1 MSNLIEQA
9 SDYATKAHERIDQRR
24 KYSNQPY
31 HVHLKAVAQLV
42 AHVSDDEEM
51 IAAAWLHDTVEDTP
65 ATLENIEDQF
75 GQAVAELV
83 EELTDISR
91 PSDGNRA
98 KRKAIDRSY
107 LALASPRAKTVKLA
121 DLIDNCRDIT
131 KHDERFA
138 KVYLVEMGALLE
150 VIGEGDDKL
159 YQQAAKLHTECMHKL
174 GISSGSQSDSEP
186 WEAESI
192 DLSGFR
198 DEHFKRMF
206 MGLFTARD
214 IAEGLLSFDANT
226 GRNEV
231 RAIMKQHKHAVASV
245 RRNGEVHGYVRLL
258 DLETGQ
264 FADCFR
270 SFSVDQ
276 VVPGNATF
284 SDLIHVLTRHEYCF
298 VSVLDNV
305 AGVVSRDDIN
315 KPMVRMWLFGI
326 VTMIEMGLVQA
337 IENRHPEQSWQTLV
351 SAGRLERA
359 KQIQEERQ
367 RRNQHCELIDCL
379 QLSDKGQIFLRSK
392 TAMKVLG
399 FDSRSIAKRAIKE
412 LESLRNN
419 LAHAQDI
426 VSHDWV
432 QIARMSQRM
441 ENIVRTNT

>member
-9 SDYATKAHERIDQRR
+9 SDYATKAHQRIDHRR
-24 KYSNQPY
+24 KYSNKPY
-31 HVHLKAVAQLV
+31 HVHLKSVAELVAQ
-42 AHVSDDEEM
+42 VSDDEEM

-65 ATLENIEDQF
+65 ATLEDIEGQF

-98 KRKAIDRSY
+98 KRKAIDRAY
-107 LALASPRAKTVKLA
+107 LAQASPRAKTVKLS

-150 VIGEGDDKL
+150 VLSDGSGIL
-159 YQQAAKLHTECMHKL
+159 YQEASELYAESMRKL
-174 GISSGSQSDSEP
+174 GLPMDSLFDSEAQ
-186 WEAESI
+186 ETESI
-192 DLSGFR
+192 ELSGFR
-198 DEHFKRMF
+198 DQQFKRMF
-206 MGLFTARD
+206 MGLFTAKD

-226 GRNEV
+226 DCSEV
-231 RAIMKQHKHAVASV
+231 RAVMKQRKHTVASV
-245 RRNGEVHGYVRLL
+245 RRNGEVHGYVRVL

-264 FADCFR
+264 FADNFR

-276 VVPGNATF
+276 VVSGNATF

-305 AGVVSRDDIN
+305 AGVISRDDIN

-326 VTMIEMGLVQA
+326 VTMIEMGLVQT
-337 IENRHPEQSWQTLV
+337 IESRHPDQSWQSLV
-351 SAGRLERA
+351 SKGRLERA
-359 KQIQEERQ
+359 KQVQAERQ

-379 QLSDKGQIFLRSK
+379 QLSDKGQIFLGSK

-399 FDSRSIAKRAIKE
+399 FESRSIAKRAIKE

-441 ENIVRTNT
+441 ENIVRTNA